1 MTMRLALFAVFA
13 TLANAP
19 APVAPVAATKA
30 STVVA
35 PKDDVVRV
43 TLDTAMGR
51 IVLAL
56 DRKHAPLTTA
66 NFLRY
71 IDAKRFDAIT
81 FYRAMPV
88 GAAAG
93 DGLIQGGITRDVR
106 LLYPPIA
113 HEPTDVTG
121 LHHDA
126 GAIAMASFAPGTAR
140 ADFFILASAIPAF
153 DAKPPSAG
161 SAGAPGFA
169 VFGRVVEGMEV
180 VKAILAAPTDPA
192 KGIGPM
198 KGQMIAD
205 PVIIRTARRVA
216 K

>member
-1 MTMRLALFAVFA
+1 MTMRLALFAIFA

-19 APVAPVAATKA
+19 APVATVAASKV
-30 STVVA
+30 STAVA

-43 TLDTAMGR
+43 ALDTAMGR

-71 IDAKRFDAIT
+71 VDAKRFDAIT

-153 DAKPPSAG
+153 DAKP
-161 SAGAPGFA
+161 GAPGFA
-169 VFGRVVEGMEV
+169 VFGRVVAGMEV
-180 VKAILAAPTDPA
+180 VKAILAAPTDPV

-205 PVIIRTARRVA
+205 PVVIRTARRVA